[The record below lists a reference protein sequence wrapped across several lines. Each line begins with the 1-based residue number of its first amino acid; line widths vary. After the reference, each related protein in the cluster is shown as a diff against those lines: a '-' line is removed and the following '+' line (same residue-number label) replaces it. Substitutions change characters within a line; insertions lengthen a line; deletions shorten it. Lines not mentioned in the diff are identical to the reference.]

1 LEDALEFCYSEN
13 VNKFDVIDCSNM
25 ADHVGLVN
33 LILACI
39 GKLWSSKS
47 KKN

>member
-1 LEDALEFCYSEN
+1 
-13 VNKFDVIDCSNM
+13 
-25 ADHVGLVN
+25 VN

-47 KKN
+47 KKNWEIEWETQF